1 MSYRLTQAA
10 EDDLVNIYLDSIRL
24 FGRAQAEHYY
34 AGLHATFDFLGQN
47 PNAARERRQIQPSAR
62 MHPHKSHLVFY
73 QLEDQGILIIRIRHA
88 HENWMNDL
96 EAGG

>member
-24 FGRAQAEHYY
+24 FGRAQAERYY
-34 AGLHATFDFLGQN
+34 AGLHGIFDFLEQN
-47 PNAARERRQIQPSAR
+47 PNVARKRLHIQPPAR

-88 HENWMNDL
+88 HENWVNDL

>member
-1 MSYRLTQAA
+1 
-10 EDDLVNIYLDSIRL
+10 
-24 FGRAQAEHYY
+24 
-34 AGLHATFDFLGQN
+34 
-47 PNAARERRQIQPSAR
+47 